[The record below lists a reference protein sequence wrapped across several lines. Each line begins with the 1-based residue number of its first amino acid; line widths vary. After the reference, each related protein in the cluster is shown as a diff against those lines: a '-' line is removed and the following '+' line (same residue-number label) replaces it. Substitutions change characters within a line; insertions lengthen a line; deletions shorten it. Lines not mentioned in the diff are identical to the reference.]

1 MQRRRP
7 YSFEL
12 TAERSL
18 TPLHDRR
25 VLDAIHRHQN
35 PARCDTAK
43 YLVHSLAHRHNGF
56 GSTLH
61 VLSAILGVAMQNDRI
76 LIVAQDLKRC
86 RANDVTFES
95 TGSRRWA
102 WSDARFCPAP
112 DGARG
117 LACPAAATARFSPTC
132 ATASGRLVKVMLAT
146 L

>member
-1 MQRRRP
+1 MQGRP

-25 VLDAIHRHQN
+25 VLDAIHKHQN

-61 VLSAILGVAMQNDRI
+61 VLARRG
-76 LIVAQDLKRC
+76 
-86 RANDVTFES
+86 S
-95 TGSRRWA
+95 TG
-102 WSDARFCPAP
+102 ARAV
-112 DGARG
+112 
-117 LACPAAATARFSPTC
+117 AATARFSPIC
-132 ATASGRLVKVMLAT
+132 ATASGRLVKGDVSDPVIHAST
-146 L
+146 HTE

>member
-1 MQRRRP
+1 MKRRP

-12 TAERSL
+12 VAERSL

-61 VLSAILGVAMQNDRI
+61 VLSAILGVAMQNNRI
-76 LIVAQDLKRC
+76 LIVTRLDRSAGCGGNCTLFADLC
-86 RANDVTFES
+86 YGE
-95 TGSRRWA
+95 W
-102 WSDARFCPAP
+102 
-112 DGARG
+112 
-117 LACPAAATARFSPTC
+117 
-132 ATASGRLVKVMLAT
+132 
-146 L
+146 

>member
-1 MQRRRP
+1 MQRRP

-25 VLDAIHRHQN
+25 VLDAIHKHQN

-61 VLSAILGVAMQNDRI
+61 VLSAILGVAMQNNRI

-95 TGSRRWA
+95 TPRVRIRA
-102 WSDARFCPAP
+102 ARHP
-112 DGARG
+112 G
-117 LACPAAATARFSPTC
+117 
-132 ATASGRLVKVMLAT
+132 
-146 L
+146 